1 MGIWTCT
8 AVPHNTSSIGNGAW
22 MVYEIADDNIYL
34 NVLPESNMTRIV
46 RLTTSSLSNLVGLNL
61 DQADDL
67 NTAVEEIFNAV
78 IAEDEDVLD
87 LFRIHYYLLED
98 GIEVTMEGVPLDL
111 SDQTSGINRYSRFV
125 LESIIDEL
133 DDIPNPERGFD
144 IRLVKRLST

>member
-1 MGIWTCT
+1 
-8 AVPHNTSSIGNGAW
+8 